1 MIKSESSI
9 KKTVGILILVVSVF
23 VTGFVGGRL
32 FEGGSIGIF
41 QGVKEKAINSENVDM
56 GLFWEV
62 WDTIKNGYV
71 DEKKIDEQNMFYGS
85 IKGMVDSVEDS
96 ATIFLDPEETEEFN
110 LSNEGKYF
118 EGIGAELGYDDGSVI
133 IVSPLAGSP
142 AKEAGI
148 RPGDVILKIDDYEVL
163 STDTVYDVVAL
174 IRGEAGTTVTLQVFH
189 KGDFKPMDI
198 EIERKE
204 ITVPSMSWKLM
215 EGNTDIA
222 MINLDRFTDSSYSE
236 WTNNWDTLVNEI
248 VENRVG
254 KIILDLRG
262 NPGGYFDAA
271 VYAAD
276 DFLTAGEIIAQQK
289 DRKGNVD
296 VYKATRD
303 GRLLNQ
309 EVVVLV
315 DAGSASASE
324 ILAGA
329 LQENDRAE
337 LVGEETYG
345 KGTAQSVVDFN
356 DGSSLHLTILQWLLP
371 DGESLTR
378 ENPIIPDIEVEY
390 TSEDFING
398 DDTRLEEVIK
408 MLSN

>member
-41 QGVKEKAINSENVDM
+41 QGVKEKAINSENIDM

-71 DEKKIDEQNMFYGS
+71 DEKKVDEQNMFYGS